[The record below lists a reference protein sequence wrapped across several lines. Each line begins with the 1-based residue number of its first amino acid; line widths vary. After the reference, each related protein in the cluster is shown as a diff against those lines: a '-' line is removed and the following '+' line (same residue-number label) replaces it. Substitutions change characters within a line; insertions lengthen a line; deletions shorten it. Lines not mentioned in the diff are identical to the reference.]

1 MLFLD
6 MEERITDRGTAGHPK
21 KGRSNRDAA
30 GTAGEEPAADSG
42 EETHVSLDHIV
53 MPSMRMNQAPVF
65 RTELATGA
73 PVC

>member
-42 EETHVSLDHIV
+42 EETHE
-53 MPSMRMNQAPVF
+53 P
-65 RTELATGA
+65 
-73 PVC
+73 